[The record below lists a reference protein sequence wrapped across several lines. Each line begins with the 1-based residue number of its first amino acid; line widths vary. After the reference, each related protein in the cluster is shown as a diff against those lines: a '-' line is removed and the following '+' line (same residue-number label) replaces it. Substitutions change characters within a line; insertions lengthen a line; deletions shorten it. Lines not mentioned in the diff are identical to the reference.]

1 MGNTIRNEF
10 NILRLIDSQ
19 KRGADPREAKQ
30 ERGLA
35 ELIKQRCPVTSS
47 RAGCP
52 LPTREVLRDL
62 QLTTGGTSGQNL
74 AGAVSN
80 PLERLAGA
88 ARPTLV
94 LEQAGVETLTINDGQ
109 EGLIP
114 RWRGNGGGW
123 VVEAPPCTTRTSP
136 CRVLRSQRGTV
147 AHRSISP
154 AAYGLAPM
162 ATFKK

>member
-35 ELIKQRCPVTSS
+35 ELIRQRCPVATE

-62 QLTTGGTSGQNL
+62 QLTTGSSGAAL

-123 VVEAPPCTTRTSP
+123 VVDAPPCTTRTSP
-136 CRVLRSQRGTV
+136 FRVLRSQRGTV
-147 AHRSISP
+147 ARRSISP